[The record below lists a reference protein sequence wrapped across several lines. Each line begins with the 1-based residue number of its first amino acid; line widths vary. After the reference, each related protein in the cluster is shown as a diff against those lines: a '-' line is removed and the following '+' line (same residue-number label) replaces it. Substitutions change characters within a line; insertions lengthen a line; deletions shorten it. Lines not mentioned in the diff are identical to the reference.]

1 MEAFVPLPEVQIE
14 GKIFAVSS
22 SLYDLMNVH
31 IVCSEPSSGSHHKK
45 TQNYIL
51 FQCGQKKKKKK
62 IISPKDLYQ
71 YPKGNYDI
79 IKLNAPFE
87 YPAIS
92 FLLNSCMWF

>member
-45 TQNYIL
+45 T
-51 FQCGQKKKKKK
+51 
-62 IISPKDLYQ
+62 
-71 YPKGNYDI
+71 
-79 IKLNAPFE
+79 
-87 YPAIS
+87 
-92 FLLNSCMWF
+92 